1 MAAASAAASSPATA
15 RQRLTQTASRGQA
28 AGLGDPAR
36 AGPRMRGAAG
46 GGAGELCPAERSAAT
61 GVHGRAAGATGT
73 GTAAAA
79 EATAEHPP
87 RGGAPQDWAQEV
99 ARLLE
104 GRSADC
110 AKITLACDNLN
121 THTKGAFCA
130 ARELVRRVEFGYA
143 PHHGSWLH
151 NLECELSATTRQ
163 SVAARRSGE
172 LSALQAA
179 IAACST
185 ATNARPRGVEWQ
197 RKVADARCKLKSV
210 FPKMIL

>member
-1 MAAASAAASSPATA
+1 MPSRTKRSDRCAWTSSRCHWYGNRGCRGGHGGASAA
-15 RQRLTQTASRGQA
+15 
-28 AGLGDPAR
+28 
-36 AGPRMRGAAG
+36 
-46 GGAGELCPAERSAAT
+46 
-61 GVHGRAAGATGT
+61 GRRT
-73 GTAAAA
+73 
-79 EATAEHPP
+79 
-87 RGGAPQDWAQEV
+87 PQDWAQEV

-104 GRSADC
+104 GSSADC

-130 ARELVRRVEFGYA
+130 ARELVRRVELGYA